1 MTGTPVKDVGSL
13 LNFAGSRKAEASV
26 KSAGTG
32 DFENAMSKASY
43 GDSDFFSG
51 GRVSGEKVKT
61 AESGDLQ
68 KEKVKQSHPRKDAL
82 KREEESPEAKP
93 VETGPEPER
102 QQKVEDA
109 GNEVI
114 AEVARA
120 LDISEEEVL
129 DAVEELGLN
138 VSALLDP
145 DRLKTLVMT
154 LSGETDNLSLLTDEG
169 LYGKVQ
175 NLLQSLEGIR
185 QELSEE
191 LDIAPEELDGMLAQ
205 TAEAKG
211 GELPVADMDKAVRTA
226 EMPEEDGKAEKIS
239 VTVTD
244 GERSVELTTDEKG
257 NTIQTEA
264 VYRKKTEDDGS
275 SSGKEEHAQH
285 GEDGQSGE
293 NESPFLTALQ
303 REQPKT
309 QEAVFEQAASPDFRS
324 SQEIMDQILDYMKI
338 QLKPEM
344 DQLEMQLHPASLGTL
359 KIHLVSK
366 GGEVT
371 AQFQV
376 QSETVKA
383 AVESQI
389 ALLKDSM
396 KEQGIKVEAV
406 EVTVES
412 HAFESSLWQ
421 GQEREDGSSYQGNRR
436 SPRRINL
443 NALEEG
449 FEEEASDE
457 ELLSAQ
463 MMKANG
469 GTVDFTA

>member
-13 LNFAGSRKAEASV
+13 LNFTGSRKAGASV
-26 KSAGTG
+26 RSTGTG
-32 DFENAMSKASY
+32 EFENAMSKASY
-43 GDSDFFSG
+43 GDKDSFSES
-51 GRVSGEKVKT
+51 RVSGEKIKT
-61 AESGDLQ
+61 GESNDFQ
-68 KEKVKQSHPRKDAL
+68 KEKVNQSHPRKDAL
-82 KREEESPEAKP
+82 KREEKNSEVKPE
-93 VETGPEPER
+93 EPGLDTQR
-102 QQKVEDA
+102 QQKVTDA

-114 AEVARA
+114 SEVAQA

-129 DAVEELGLN
+129 DAMEELGLSI
-138 VSALLDP
+138 SAILDP
-145 DRLKTLVMT
+145 DQLTKLVVS

-185 QELSEE
+185 QNLSEE
-191 LDIAPEELDGMLAQ
+191 FSVDPEELDQMLAKLK
-205 TAEAKG
+205 EVP
-211 GELPVADMDKAVRTA
+211 GEEISVADKEAQPE
-226 EMPEEDGKAEKIS
+226 EMPAENGKTEKIS
-239 VTVTD
+239 ITVTD
-244 GERSVELTTDEKG
+244 DNRSVKLTTDEKG
-257 NTIQTEA
+257 NTIRAEA
-264 VYRKKTEDDGS
+264 VYQKKTEEGDS
-275 SSGKEEHAQH
+275 SSGKEDHAQA
-285 GEDGQSGE
+285 GKDGQNPES
-293 NESPFLTALQ
+293 ESPLLTSLQ
-303 REQPKT
+303 KDQPQNAEVT
-309 QEAVFEQAASPDFRS
+309 FEQVTSSDFRS

-376 QSETVKA
+376 QNETVKA

-389 ALLKDSM
+389 TLLKDSL

-412 HAFESSLWQ
+412 HAFESNLWQ
-421 GQEREDGSSYQGNRR
+421 GQERENGSSYQGNKK

>member
-1 MTGTPVKDVGSL
+1 MTGAPVKDVGSL
-13 LNFAGSRKAEASV
+13 LNFTGSQKAGAFVR
-26 KSAGTG
+26 SAGTG

-43 GDSDFFSG
+43 GDKDSFSG
-51 GRVSGEKVKT
+51 ERMSGEKVK
-61 AESGDLQ
+61 AGESNDFQ
-68 KEKVKQSHPRKDAL
+68 KGKVSQSHPRKDAL
-82 KREEESPEAKP
+82 KREEKSSEVKPE
-93 VETGPEPER
+93 ETGLDSQA
-102 QQKVEDA
+102 QQEVADA
-109 GNEVI
+109 GKEVI
-114 AEVARA
+114 SEVAQA
-120 LDISEEEVL
+120 LDITEEEVL
-129 DAVEELGLN
+129 NAMEELGFAI
-138 VSALLDP
+138 SDILDP
-145 DRLKTLVMT
+145 DQMTKLVMT
-154 LSGETDNLSLLTDEG
+154 LSGETDNLSLLTDEN

-175 NLLQSLEGIR
+175 NLLQNLSEIR
-185 QELSEE
+185 QDLSEE
-191 LDIAPEELDGMLAQ
+191 LSIDPEELDQMLAKL
-205 TAEAKG
+205 AEVP
-211 GELPVADMDKAVRTA
+211 GEEVPAMDKADGA
-226 EMPEEDGKAEKIS
+226 KEMPAENGKTEKIS
-239 VTVTD
+239 ITITD
-244 GERSVELTTDEKG
+244 GDRSVKLTTDEKG
-257 NTIQTEA
+257 NTIQAETVHQKSPE
-264 VYRKKTEDDGS
+264 TEDS
-275 SSGKEEHAQH
+275 SSKEDNAQPGK
-285 GEDGQSGE
+285 DGQNPETE
-293 NESPFLTALQ
+293 NPLLTSLQ
-303 REQPKT
+303 KDQLQNT
-309 QEAVFEQAASPDFRS
+309 DTTFEQVASPDFRS

-359 KIHLVSK
+359 KISLVSK

-376 QSETVKA
+376 QNETVKA

-389 ALLKDSM
+389 AILKDSL

-412 HAFESSLWQ
+412 HAFESNLWQ
-421 GQEREDGSSYQGNRR
+421 GQERGNESSYQGNRK